1 MLRPSRV
8 SAVIIQHLRQTLV
21 SSHQFT
27 GIMVRTFVAS
37 PSSKINEAAQNL
49 LQMYGTREP
58 LASTRTLELNGG
70 SGNNCSLVVEID
82 ENSGALGSISYGG
95 VEVFE
100 GDCKAAVYQHE

>member
-1 MLRPSRV
+1 MLRPTRV
-8 SAVIIQHLRQTLV
+8 SAVIFQHLRQTLV
-21 SSHQFT
+21 SSHQCT
-27 GIMVRTFVAS
+27 GIMVRTFVA